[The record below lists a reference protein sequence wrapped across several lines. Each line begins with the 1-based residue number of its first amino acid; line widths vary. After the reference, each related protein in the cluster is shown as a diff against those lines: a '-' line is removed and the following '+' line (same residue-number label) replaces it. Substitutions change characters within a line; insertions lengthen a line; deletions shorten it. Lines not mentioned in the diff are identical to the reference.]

1 MLGVSGRKL
10 EKGWGGGGGR
20 EGKRGRVFSATLSLR
35 HQSTPVKLGLQ
46 VCQTNV
52 ELLVVQS
59 AGGRAGVAGT
69 DVIEVVGT
77 DVG

>member
-1 MLGVSGRKL
+1 MGG
-10 EKGWGGGGGR
+10 GGGGGR
-20 EGKRGRVFSATLSLR
+20 GREREGFFCNTFSSPSEHASKT
-35 HQSTPVKLGLQ
+35 VGLQ

-77 DVG
+77 DVE